1 MVTGGSDY
9 HGFYSQHNYELGSK
23 SLNKE
28 DLFKFRLALG
38 GYYKCLFTS
47 KNVGK
52 SYGQVKV
59 LKDISIDIEK
69 GSLFAY

>member
-1 MVTGGSDY
+1 MSFLQV
-9 HGFYSQHNYELGSK
+9 
-23 SLNKE
+23 
-28 DLFKFRLALG
+28 
-38 GYYKCLFTS
+38 

-69 GSLFAY
+69 GSLFVIGPSGCGKVHYLE

>member
-1 MVTGGSDY
+1 MSFLQV
-9 HGFYSQHNYELGSK
+9 
-23 SLNKE
+23 
-28 DLFKFRLALG
+28 
-38 GYYKCLFTS
+38 

-69 GSLFAY
+69 GEFICYRSKWLWKVHLRIIAGLRINMWKNNNK

>member
-1 MVTGGSDY
+1 MSFLQV
-9 HGFYSQHNYELGSK
+9 
-23 SLNKE
+23 
-28 DLFKFRLALG
+28 
-38 GYYKCLFTS
+38 

-69 GSLFAY
+69 GEFICLLGPSGYYKLVQIII